1 MITHRIPVSVKKA
14 QDEYLD
20 TKDYR
25 RLYKK
30 EKVVRYARK
39 QNDRIRYENTSFF
52 RYTDYGFYADFRK
65 AGSNAQLFYRCGG
78 SAGHNRVVRSL
89 SVLRYFICSV
99 FFLLPT
105 DFSFESAGVSLC
117 GFFRYRNTRFYRAA
131 DYSLYAAGDG
141 N

>member
-39 QNDRIRYENTSFF
+39 QNDRIRHENTSFF
-52 RYTDYGFYADFRK
+52 RYTDYGK
-65 AGSNAQLFYRCGG
+65 AGSNAQLFYRCGS

-105 DFSFESAGVSLC
+105 DFSFEAAGVSLC
-117 GFFRYRNTRFYRAA
+117 VFFRYRNTRFYRAA
-131 DYSLYAAGDG
+131 DYSLHAPRDG

>member
-1 MITHRIPVSVKKA
+1 MITHGIPVSVKKA

-39 QNDRIRYENTSFF
+39 QNGRIRHENTSFF
-52 RYTDYGFYADFRK
+52 RYTDYGFYAYFRK
-65 AGSNAQLFYRCGG
+65 AGSNAQLFYCCGG
-78 SAGHNRVVRSL
+78 SAGHNGIIRCL
-89 SVLRYFICSV
+89 IVLHRFVCSA

-105 DFSFESAGVSLC
+105 DFSFEVAGVSLRD
-117 GFFRYRNTRFYRAA
+117 FFRYRNTRFYRTA
-131 DYSLYAAGDG
+131 DYSLYAAGND

>member
-1 MITHRIPVSVKKA
+1 MITHGIPVFVKKA

-25 RLYKK
+25 RLDKK

-65 AGSNAQLFYRCGG
+65 AGSNAQLFYRCSG
-78 SAGHNRVVRSL
+78 SADHNGIKPVRKL
-89 SVLRYFICSV
+89 QFQNR
-99 FFLLPT
+99 LP
-105 DFSFESAGVSLC
+105 
-117 GFFRYRNTRFYRAA
+117 
-131 DYSLYAAGDG
+131 
-141 N
+141 

>member
-25 RLYKK
+25 HLYKK

-52 RYTDYGFYADFRK
+52 RYTDYGFYAYFRK
-65 AGSNAQLFYRCGG
+65 AGSNARLFYRYG
-78 SAGHNRVVRSL
+78 SSADHNGVVRCL
-89 SVLRYFICSV
+89 SMLRYFICSV
-99 FFLLPT
+99 LFLLPT
-105 DFSFESAGVSLC
+105 DFSFEAAGVSLC
-117 GFFRYRNTRFYRAA
+117 VFFRYRNTRFYRTA
-131 DYSLYAAGDG
+131 DYSLYAPGDG